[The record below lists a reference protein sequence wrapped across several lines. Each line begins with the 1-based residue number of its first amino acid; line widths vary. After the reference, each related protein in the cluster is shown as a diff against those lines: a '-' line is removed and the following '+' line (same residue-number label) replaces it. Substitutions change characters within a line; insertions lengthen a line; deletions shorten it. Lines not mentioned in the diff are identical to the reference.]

1 MGQQLTPRD
10 LWKAKWRIKSVAEIT
25 PLLYS
30 EPLSRHLGANIYL
43 KLESNQPTGAFK
55 LRGAAN
61 KILSLSQEEQRK
73 GVAAFSTG
81 NHGIAV
87 AYVAKQLGIKATVC
101 LSNRVPQEKVNRLKR
116 LNAEVKIIGSNQD
129 DAEEYCY
136 QLEKEWGQT
145 VIKPFDDLDVIAG
158 QGTIGIE
165 LLEQCPDVNQVVVPL
180 SGGGLLSGIAFALKT
195 VDSAIT
201 ITGVSMEK
209 AAVMYE
215 SLKAGRP
222 VVMKEEETLA
232 DSLLGGIGTDNQYTF
247 PMTKKYID
255 QAVLVSEQSI
265 ASGMRAMLEWHK
277 MAVEGA
283 AASGVGWLLDQQ
295 PQKDRN
301 IVVII
306 SGNNVDHQTIQRIIK
321 PR

>member
-30 EPLSRHLGANIYL
+30 EPLSRQLGANIYL

-61 KILSLSQEEQRK
+61 KILSLSQEELRK

-136 QLEKEWGQT
+136 QLEAEEGQT

-158 QGTIGIE
+158 QGTIGLEI
-165 LLEQCPDVNQVVVPL
+165 LEQCPDVDQVVIPL
-180 SGGGLLSGIAFALKT
+180 SGGGLLSGIAFAVKT
-195 VDSAIT
+195 VDPAIN

-222 VVMKEEETLA
+222 VVMQEEETLA

-247 PMTKKYID
+247 SMTKQYID

-265 ASGMRAMLEWHK
+265 ASGMRAMLEFHK

-283 AASGVGWLLDQQ
+283 AASGIGWLLDKQ
-295 PQKDRN
+295 PQNDRN